1 MTGSLDALVL
11 TAAALFWFAA
21 TAALLIRQGS
31 RLRLVAAAST
41 LLFAAAIAYAS
52 NLPAL
57 FAPGVPAQPVSSASL
72 TPSIASATM
81 SCSEIRTG
89 MKGSQ
94 LTAAMGKPDRVL
106 SAEDRRG
113 PTAQL
118 WIWDEVRCRV
128 YIFEGNVDFVE

>member
-1 MTGSLDALVL
+1 MAETATTEPVESLRGLVL
-11 TAAALFWFAA
+11 FAGILA
-21 TAALLIRQGS
+21 SLL
-31 RLRLVAAAST
+31 
-41 LLFAAAIAYAS
+41 AYAS

-57 FAPGVPAQPVSSASL
+57 FALGEPAQSVSSASL
-72 TPSIASATM
+72 TPSIARATM
-81 SCSEIRTG
+81 SCSEVRTG

-118 WIWDEVRCRV
+118 WIWDEVRCRI